1 VNIKALAIAGGIG
14 AIALYALRRTGW
26 GDVALGAGIGVAVQ
40 LGVRFAG
47 VS

>member
-1 VNIKALAIAGGIG
+1 MNVKALAVAAGIG
-14 AIALYALRRTGW
+14 AAALWALRRTGW

-40 LGVRFAG
+40 LGIRLVG